1 MQGKY
6 GGGSVARFEDGKISW
21 RWKPEYENT
30 TIWLWLSWLWFHV
43 FIWKKSSRF

>member
-6 GGGSVARFEDGKISW
+6 GGGSVARFEDGKICW